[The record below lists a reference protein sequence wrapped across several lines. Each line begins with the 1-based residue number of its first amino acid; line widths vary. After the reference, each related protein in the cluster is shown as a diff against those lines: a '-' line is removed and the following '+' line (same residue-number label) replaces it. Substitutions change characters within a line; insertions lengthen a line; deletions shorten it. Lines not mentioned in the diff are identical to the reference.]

1 MGGGGGGYGAAPPP
15 RPRPPL
21 NASAVGLLLVGFY
34 AVCAFLGLR
43 PAANGTAPGS
53 TKLARPLAPGVC
65 SPEALSAVI
74 EAHGECHGPI
84 SRHLESAFDVFTYGE
99 HVQTEQQKKACADAF
114 RDPGNKSVDNDGIAE
129 SITILQR
136 LKARNIS
143 TDVFDVTA
151 YLKKSNPKERQH
163 RLLCKLEDAQQK
175 IEAAVL
181 LAESHKA
188 VQTVANN
195 EHRMQTWT
203 TVLSQQQ
210 AKCDVFS
217 NTDWLA
223 TFSSDGKMPTQL
235 SRWRRCL
242 RSISDAEST
251 AHLQCR
257 AKEADSR
264 TLFEVRDFMCLHLD
278 KISRDVFYA
287 KLGASRGVT
296 EQVTMLAETQK
307 YAEYRAQNAADP
319 TKLKTASAMYQLS
332 KKLAGVKRLDREAR
346 ELDEKY
352 HVVLAK
358 EMRQAKETGHRPKH
372 HVSKSLKD
380 RSFKQKVSSHS
391 CADPSGSPTLDPWNE
406 DCAPPPGSLACCS
419 RNDLQEWC

>member
-1 MGGGGGGYGAAPPP
+1 MH
-15 RPRPPL
+15 
-21 NASAVGLLLVGFY
+21 S
-34 AVCAFLGLR
+34 
-43 PAANGTAPGS
+43 
-53 TKLARPLAPGVC
+53 GV
-65 SPEALSAVI
+65 LS
-74 EAHGECHGPI
+74 
-84 SRHLESAFDVFTYGE
+84 
-99 HVQTEQQKKACADAF
+99 
-114 RDPGNKSVDNDGIAE
+114 GNKSVDNDGIAE

-358 EMRQAKETGHRPKH
+358 EMRQAKETGHRPEH
-372 HVSKSLKD
+372 QALTRALTPQDRRPLTLGMRTVHRHLVHLHVV
-380 RSFKQKVSSHS
+380 RAMI
-391 CADPSGSPTLDPWNE
+391 CR
-406 DCAPPPGSLACCS
+406 C
-419 RNDLQEWC
+419 